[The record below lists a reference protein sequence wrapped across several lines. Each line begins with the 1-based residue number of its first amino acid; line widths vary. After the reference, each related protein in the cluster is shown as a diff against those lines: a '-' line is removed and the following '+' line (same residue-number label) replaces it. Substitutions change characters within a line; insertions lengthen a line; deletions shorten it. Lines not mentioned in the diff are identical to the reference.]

1 MTPYARRNA
10 ILRLHLVD
18 VRRGVFTAEQARQIE
33 AWRAENEA
41 TIAAQCA
48 QERGKD
54 GG

>member
-10 ILRLHLVD
+10 ILYLHLVD

-41 TIAAQCA
+41 AIAERCA
-48 QERGKD
+48 QVAND
-54 GG
+54 